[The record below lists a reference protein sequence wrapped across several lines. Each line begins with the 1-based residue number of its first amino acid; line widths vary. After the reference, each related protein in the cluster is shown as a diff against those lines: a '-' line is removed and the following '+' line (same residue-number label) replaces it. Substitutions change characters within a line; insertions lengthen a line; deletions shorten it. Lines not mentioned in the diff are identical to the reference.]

1 MKITYIKNISRP
13 IILSLVLAISI
24 GLGSCGDD
32 DDVNHSSLTLI
43 GRTSRVTLYVAGID
57 EPLFSESEL
66 TPDANQEIVVSPLL
80 PESYK
85 VEYYVIATGNDYW
98 PVPKVKVFQIMPNEQ
113 KMVELD

>member
-1 MKITYIKNISRP
+1 MKIKYIKNISRS
-13 IILSLVLAISI
+13 IILGLILAISI
-24 GLGSCGDD
+24 GLGSCSD
-32 DDVNHSSLTLI
+32 DDVNNSSLTLT

-66 TPDANQEIVVSPLL
+66 TPDANQEIIVSPLL